1 MAYISG
7 RQQVVVDLPESIPE
21 IEKEELHNISSN
33 TYLNS
38 LFHLLGREV
47 LK

>member
-1 MAYISG
+1 MAYIAG
-7 RQQVVVDLPESIPE
+7 RQQIVVNMSDDIPDV
-21 IEKEELHNISSN
+21 EKEDLQNISSN

-47 LK
+47 